1 MSTKLFSR
9 SFSTYDKWYDLQIPF
24 CRGVLIGC
32 VKSSCKHNEDDVMR
46 IYGGQIFNN
55 IVALGIGL
63 TTNFTIIENELND
76 YYFYTIE
83 GEDVIDTI
91 DCNGVFEDEGKWWAK
106 PLCLAIKEANE
117 FVKHQ
122 LKSRIAHVRYDQF
135 SSLIEEKNYIQ
146 KSIAL
151 LGDKTFEYMRFAFCI
166 DPFFSAVERAA
177 VFDNDGFT
185 DYSIPSAEEIFKV
198 FGKLLKRWDL
208 DYFKVIGAKKK
219 EGA

>member
-1 MSTKLFSR
+1 
-9 SFSTYDKWYDLQIPF
+9 
-24 CRGVLIGC
+24 
-32 VKSSCKHNEDDVMR
+32 MR

-83 GEDVIDTI
+83 GEDAIDTI

-122 LKSRIAHVRYDQF
+122 LKSRIAHVRYNQF
-135 SSLIEEKNYIQ
+135 SSLIEEKNYVQ

-185 DYSIPSAEEIFKV
+185 DYSIPTAEDIFEV
-198 FGKLLKRWDL
+198 FGKLLRRWDL
-208 DYFKVIGAKKK
+208 DYFEVIGAKKK